1 MKIVGNSQFQKTAN
15 SILILNYLRS
25 HSQCSRAL
33 LSRNLGL
40 QPSTVTYIVNRLID
54 LGLVYETVEGQ
65 KTGSGRK
72 PILLQLN
79 NQFGYTMGLDLQ
91 ADYYQ
96 FVITDLGGDIV
107 HSGRRDY
114 THKMESFSILVE
126 FVIDEILIQIE
137 DLKDNILRVCLALP
151 GIVETAT
158 STVIDCWTHSLKNF
172 AIPEQLA
179 KRFEFPIIIENDANC
194 CSWNKLWESG
204 VETDDSFIYLLTR
217 FHNPKL
223 VPQSMPPIGIG
234 LGLVLGGEV
243 FRGYRNMAG
252 EFRSIFY
259 RDGGTGQISLSKE
272 ELKFLPDDK
281 NIKRKLILELLRNIL
296 FLVPILNPRT
306 IYLGGDLK
314 GEDTLV
320 RDVLEN
326 EMKNEFSFIRD
337 MECGLT
343 VLGEDCSFDAARGAA
358 VLSQKHLFSI
368 PKVGDS
374 TQLNSIWYDYLAG
387 KAGD

>member
-1 MKIVGNSQFQKTAN
+1 LKIVGNSQFQKTAN

-33 LSRNLGL
+33 LSKNLGL

-54 LGLVYETVEGQ
+54 LGLVHETVEGQ

-79 NQFGYTMGLDLQ
+79 NRFGYTVGLDLQ

-107 HSGRRDY
+107 LSGRRDY
-114 THKMESFSILVE
+114 TQKIESFSILVE
-126 FVIDEILIQIE
+126 FVINEILFQIE
-137 DLKDNILRVCLALP
+137 DLKNDILRVCLALP
-151 GIVETAT
+151 GIVDTGT

-172 AIPEQLA
+172 TIPEKLT
-179 KRFEFPIIIENDANC
+179 KRFNFPIIIENDANC

-204 VETDDSFIYLLTR
+204 DDTDDSFIYLLTR
-217 FHNPKL
+217 FHNPDL
-223 VPQSMPPIGIG
+223 VPETMPPIGVG
-234 LGLVLGGEV
+234 LGLVLDGEV

-252 EFRSIFY
+252 EFRSVFY
-259 RDGGTGQISLSKE
+259 REAGTGQISLSNE
-272 ELKFLPDDK
+272 ELGSLPDDQ

-306 IYLGGDLK
+306 IYIGGDLS
-314 GEDTLV
+314 GEDELV
-320 RDVLEN
+320 RDILRE
-326 EMKNEFSFIRD
+326 EMKNEKSFIEE
-337 MECGLT
+337 MECGLK
-343 VLGEDCSFDAARGAA
+343 VLGDDCCLDAAKGAA
-358 VLSQKHLFSI
+358 ILSQKQLFSI
-368 PKVGDS
+368 PKVGD
-374 TQLNSIWYDYLAG
+374 TQLNSLWYNFLAG